1 MLYNINSFNML
12 YNINQFNI
20 RLNLDSHAKSSL
32 SPIKNKKIWNF
43 LFPNVY
49 VSLKNEHLE
58 NIRKYYNMQYIN
70 SNNRINKYIN
80 SNNRINKYLINLEKI
95 DLKVLKKN

>member
-1 MLYNINSFNML
+1 ML

-20 RLNLDSHAKSSL
+20 RLNLDLHAKSSL

-43 LFPNVY
+43 LLPNVY

-70 SNNRINKYIN
+70 SNNRINKY
-80 SNNRINKYLINLEKI
+80 LINLEKI